1 MIKHHPHAALMQDYV
16 EGKLPLSLSIAVSA
30 HIELCPYCQQQAD
43 KLTAQTAMRSWRDA
57 ETSTEPKSAVASV
70 EADFD
75 LQANF
80 DSMFADIV
88 ENETAEPV
96 AHKPAEITTVEC
108 KGTRYSLPRAL
119 RSFDSLS
126 WHGIGK
132 ITRARLPLEE
142 QEVRASLL
150 HIDKQ
155 GTIPA
160 HTHKGYELTL
170 LLAGEF
176 TDENGTYH
184 AGDFIWLDASNHH
197 TPETKE
203 GCLCYTVSN
212 APLHF
217 TQGVS
222 QLLNGIGKVIY

>member
-1 MIKHHPHAALMQDYV
+1 MIKHHPHATLLQDYV

-30 HIELCPYCQQQAD
+30 HIELCPHCQQQAD
-43 KLTAQTAMRSWRDA
+43 TLTEQVAMRSWR
-57 ETSTEPKSAVASV
+57 ESVTLTEPEVT
-70 EADFD
+70 EDFA

-80 DSMFADIV
+80 DAMFSDIV
-88 ENETAEPV
+88 ENEPVDEKPEPI
-96 AHKPAEITTVEC
+96 ITTSYVEC
-108 KGTRYSLPRAL
+108 KGTSYPLPRAL
-119 RSFDSLS
+119 RRFNELS

-142 QEVRASLL
+142 NEVRASLL

-155 GTIPA
+155 GAIPA

-176 TDENGTYH
+176 SDENGKYQ

-197 TPETKE
+197 TPSTKE

-217 TQGVS
+217 TQGMS
-222 QLLNGIGKVIY
+222 QLLNGIGNVIY